1 MHARNSVAVLSRFL
15 LIGWASVWIAALPLF
30 HTHLPSIF
38 QQPVGIPH
46 TVFSP
51 DLPGEYLAF
60 GHTTVPDESEL
71 SVLGSHSPELGFVAS
86 AALEDEDGK
95 RNPQS
100 DRSVSLVPALIAPML
115 AFQRVH
121 DLPPLDP
128 HTQWSPDSHG
138 IRAPP
143 ARVSL

>member
-1 MHARNSVAVLSRFL
+1 MRVRKAVAVLSRFL
-15 LIGWASVWIAALPLF
+15 LIGWAGVWIAALPLF

-60 GHTTVPDESEL
+60 SHQTVPDESDL
-71 SVLGSHSPELGFVAS
+71 SVLASHSPELGFVAS
-86 AALEDEDGK
+86 AELEEDGK
-95 RNPQS
+95 RKPQS
-100 DRSVSLVPALIAPML
+100 DGSLSLVPPLITPTL
-115 AFQRVH
+115 SSQRVH

-128 HTQWSPDSHG
+128 LTQWSPDSHG

-143 ARVSL
+143 APISL

>member
-1 MHARNSVAVLSRFL
+1 MRARKTVAVLSRFL

-30 HTHLPSIF
+30 HTHLPRVF

-46 TVFSP
+46 KVFSP
-51 DLPGEYLAF
+51 DLPGEYLVFSHPTA
-60 GHTTVPDESEL
+60 PDESEL

-95 RNPQS
+95 PQS

-121 DLPPLDP
+121 DLPPLNL
-128 HTQWSPDSHG
+128 HTQWPPGSLG

-143 ARVSL
+143 APVSL